1 VNGRRRKK
9 TITFLESGSEEIR
22 GQGAI
27 ISHIIDFYKDLFGHN
42 EPCSLSL
49 NSEFWTVDL
58 QVSEEDKLDLI
69 KPFSMEEVKE
79 VVMGMKENSSPGPN
93 GYGVV
98 FFKKF

>member
-1 VNGRRRKK
+1 
-9 TITFLESGSEEIR
+9 
-22 GQGAI
+22 
-27 ISHIIDFYKDLFGHN
+27 
-42 EPCSLSL
+42 
-49 NSEFWTVDL
+49 
-58 QVSEEDKLDLI
+58 VSEEDKLDLI